1 MARTVVS
8 ILARQPSRP
17 IRLRARS
24 IPRDGPPSR
33 YLIVQTKPGAR
44 RRRLLGPTVARARA
58 ASCVA
63 QHSISEWLYARLY
76 VLAEY
81 HVRLFVVSGAP
92 EGNVTQVL
100 HQATHTWHIGLML
113 ARAKRGRWR
122 VEPRRRFQACRAVAT
137 GRATPCVP
145 LRVRL
150 PGRISPAGEL
160 PAPRLESHNWPRR
173 AHAPGGTP
181 PQFLDQG
188 IGPCVVTRD
197 TPI

>member
-1 MARTVVS
+1 MYHACLFMVPGEPERTVT
-8 ILARQPSRP
+8 R
-17 IRLRARS
+17 
-24 IPRDGPPSR
+24 
-33 YLIVQTKPGAR
+33 
-44 RRRLLGPTVARARA
+44 
-58 ASCVA
+58 
-63 QHSISEWLYARLY
+63 
-76 VLAEY
+76 
-81 HVRLFVVSGAP
+81 
-92 EGNVTQVL
+92 VL
-100 HQATHTWHIGLML
+100 HQATHAWQIGLTL
-113 ARAKRGRWR
+113 ARAKQGGWR
-122 VEPRRRFQACRAVAT
+122 LEPQRRFRVCRAAKT
-137 GRATPCVP
+137 GRATPYIP